1 MVNYYDILKVSPK
14 ASNAEIKSAYR
25 KLARKVHPDKHG
37 GAEEKSLEFARI
49 AKAYEILGN
58 PKTRAEYDKKSLQA
72 QYSDSSNADSVFSSD
87 NLHAKKWRQMVYE
100 KRYNDII
107 DRMIA
112 DERRESIAL
121 QKTIFP
127 IVALFTSTL
136 FVAIWRPEFFTNS
149 AIIGKII
156 FVSLFIVSVIHLI
169 SRFRAGFEK
178 YTYSNENLHDSILD
192 GSEPETKPYSRFA
205 AISFLVIGVLVCL
218 GIGVVIGSYIEFS
231 MVSKIHSSFSLSFNP
246 EIVFYPPIVVLFVD
260 MMHSVAARF
269 D

>member
-1 MVNYYDILKVSPK
+1 MVNHYDTLKVSPK

-37 GAEEKSLEFARI
+37 GAEDKSLEFARI

-58 PKTRAEYDKKSLQA
+58 PKTRADYDKKSLQT
-72 QYSDSSNADSVFSSD
+72 QYSNSNKGDSVFSSE
-87 NLHAKKWRQMVYE
+87 NLHAKKWRQMAYE

-127 IVALFTSTL
+127 IVALFASTL
-136 FVAIWRPEFFTNS
+136 FVAIWRPQFFTNS

-156 FVSLFIVSVIHLI
+156 FISLFIVGVIHLV
-169 SRFRAGFEK
+169 SRFRVGFEK
-178 YTYSNENLHDSILD
+178 YTYADENLHDSILD
-192 GSEPETKPYSRFA
+192 GNEADIKPYSRFA
-205 AISFLVIGVLVCL
+205 AVSFLVIGVMICL
-218 GIGVVIGSYIEFS
+218 GIGILIGSYIELSTFH
-231 MVSKIHSSFSLSFNP
+231 KKQFSFNP
-246 EIVFYPPIVVLFVD
+246 EIIFYPPIVVLFVD

>member
-1 MVNYYDILKVSPK
+1 MVNYYDILKVSPN
-14 ASNAEIKSAYR
+14 ASNADIKSAYR

-37 GAEEKSLEFARI
+37 GAEDKSREFALI
-49 AKAYEILGN
+49 AKAYEVLGS
-58 PKTRAEYDKKSLQA
+58 PKTRAEYDKESLQA
-72 QYSDSSNADSVFSSD
+72 QFSNSGNTDSVFNSD

-112 DERRESIAL
+112 DERSESIAL

-127 IVALFTSTL
+127 IVALFASTL
-136 FVAIWRPEFFTNS
+136 FVAIWRPQFFTNS

-156 FVSLFIVSVIHLI
+156 FVSLFIVGVIHLI
-169 SRFRAGFEK
+169 SRFRVGFEK
-178 YTYSNENLHDSILD
+178 YTYGYENLHDSILD
-192 GSEPETKPYSRFA
+192 GNEPETKPYSRFT
-205 AISFLVIGVLVCL
+205 AISFLIGGVIICLAIGVL
-218 GIGVVIGSYIEFS
+218 IGNYVDF
-231 MVSKIHSSFSLSFNP
+231 SSFPKKQFSFNP